1 MHAQL
6 AKGAIPTLLGVSL
19 ILGGFLI
26 LAFADS
32 PPASVES
39 DSVTLQMDSDGLY
52 HVVGVPCA
60 DW

>member
-1 MHAQL
+1 MHAHL
-6 AKGAIPTLLGVSL
+6 AKGAISILLGLSL

-26 LAFADS
+26 LAFADC

-39 DSVTLQMDSDGLY
+39 EPVKLQMDADGLY
-52 HVVGVPCA
+52 RVVGIPCA